1 MCVRCPYPTLLD
13 GALAFPVLLLG
24 EHAAALGIPP
34 EKIERWRQREIVVA
48 EFDAANRIENDHR

>member
-1 MCVRCPYPTLLD
+1 MGRRP
-13 GALAFPVLLLG
+13 FPVLLLG
-24 EHAAALGIPP
+24 EHAAAFGIPP